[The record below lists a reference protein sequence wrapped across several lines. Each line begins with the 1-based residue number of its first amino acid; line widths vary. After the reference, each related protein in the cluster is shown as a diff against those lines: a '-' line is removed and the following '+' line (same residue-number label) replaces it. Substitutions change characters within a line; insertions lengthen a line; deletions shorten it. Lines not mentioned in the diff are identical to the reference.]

1 MTETFYYQPERPKG
15 TAISH
20 AFKLVL
26 SGAIGDIYT
35 KPVWLTRDDISILLG
50 IQAATSDSDVRDEA
64 RRLRHAIIT
73 FGAVEL
79 HGEAKGD

>member
-35 KPVWLTRDDISILLG
+35 KPVWLTRDDISMLLG
-50 IQAATSDSDVRDEA
+50 IQAATNDSNVKDEA
-64 RRLRHAIIT
+64 RRLRHAIVDFDKI
-73 FGAVEL
+73 EI
-79 HGEAKGD
+79 HWEATGD